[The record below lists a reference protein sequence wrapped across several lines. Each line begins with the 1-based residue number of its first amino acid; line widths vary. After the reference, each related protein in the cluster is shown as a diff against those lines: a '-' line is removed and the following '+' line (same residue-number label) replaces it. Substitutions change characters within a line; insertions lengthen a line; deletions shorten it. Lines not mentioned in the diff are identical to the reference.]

1 MCLVGKGVHIIQYTN
16 IYRERER
23 EKKKNANVKLG
34 TGHATVKPAFDD
46 LGLGF
51 EGVLLRRLDD
61 VYGINITPFF
71 KAIRDQDT
79 RNIQV
84 TFFLVKII
92 ISQIN
97 TGNLGSHFVLGL
109 KNLSTQKTV
118 HLLTL
123 AGVYIDATHYTVPV
137 SHCCPQW
144 ARSKM

>member
-1 MCLVGKGVHIIQYTN
+1 MLAHPQKKIKHLVSGWEGGTPYTVY
-16 IYRERER
+16 IYIERER
-23 EKKKNANVKLG
+23 EKKNANVKLG
-34 TGHATVKPAFDD
+34 TGHVTVKPAFDD

-97 TGNLGSHFVLGL
+97 TWEPGL
-109 KNLSTQKTV
+109 SLCFG
-118 HLLTL
+118 
-123 AGVYIDATHYTVPV
+123 A
-137 SHCCPQW
+137 
-144 ARSKM
+144 